1 MVVPFDTS
9 KRNVGPGPSMP
20 VDLFSLLCY
29 VLECL
34 IYVSNQKSQDPEI
47 FRQKSQDPE
56 IFKKCQDPEIFMPKN
71 LRILRFL
78 VRNIN

>member
-47 FRQKSQDPE
+47 F
-56 IFKKCQDPEIFMPKN
+56 KKCQDPEIFMPK
-71 LRILRFL
+71 ISGS
-78 VRNIN
+78 